1 MRRRAMERVR
11 TRPAI
16 AASVAPKVSASN
28 AGEYCMKH
36 IVIVALA
43 GLGALLA
50 GCGTE
55 GQIQSENA
63 RANSEC
69 RSAGLHPGKIIQG
82 TFSFDDDEKKWAAC
96 VREHRQ
102 AVRVAAD
109 IETCK
114 AQGMAPGTPAMN
126 QCVAGLQR
134 KRSDQ
139 LKSDYAG
146 ALAQMR
152 H

>member
-1 MRRRAMERVR
+1 
-11 TRPAI
+11 
-16 AASVAPKVSASN
+16 
-28 AGEYCMKH
+28 MKH
-36 IVIVALA
+36 MMIIVLA
-43 GLGALLA
+43 GLGAVLA
-50 GCGTE
+50 GCGTN

-63 RANSEC
+63 RADSQC

-82 TFSFDDDEKKWAAC
+82 TFSFDDDEKKWNAC
-96 VREHRQ
+96 VRDHRQ

-109 IETCK
+109 TQACK
-114 AQGMAPGTPAMN
+114 AQGMAPDTPAMN
-126 QCVAGLQR
+126 QCVADLQR